1 MTIQNND
8 LLVLQQHNGGEL
20 RKASV
25 GALLANVPSVS
36 TPWERDGTNIKP
48 VFNGDSVSITDGSGD
63 PQITLNSDGSI
74 DAISIDCG
82 TY

>member
-1 MTIQNND
+1 MAIQSND
-8 LLVLQQHNGGEL
+8 LLVVQQHSGGEL

-25 GALLANVPSVS
+25 GALLASVPAPI

-48 VFNGDSVSITDGSGD
+48 VFDGDSVTVTDGSGT
-63 PQITLNSDGSI
+63 PKITLNNDGSI